1 MSSLSSVAASV
12 IPGMGSLLYA
22 VIALGILVFVHEFGH
37 FLFAKLSGVGVLK
50 FSLGFGKKIIGKKI
64 GETEYMVSA
73 IPLGGYVKMLGGEGA
88 EDESELELSEE
99 DKKRTFMAQPL
110 WKRMGIVLAGPMFNI
125 FLAVV
130 LCYML
135 FVTGFPTPIA
145 KVAGVLPGSPAAAAG
160 FMAGDVV
167 QKVGS
172 EDVGIWEQ
180 VTKAVQESPGKELA
194 FSVRRGD
201 KTVELKAAPVKQDG
215 KGYIGLL
222 GSVVIGSVRVGSPAD
237 KAGMQVK
244 DRVVAVEGRKVG
256 AWDEMAS
263 LVKVSIGKPL
273 KFAVERDGRPMEV
286 VVTPASMPD
295 NGKQVG
301 MIGVMNGSELED
313 VAYGPIESIGMS
325 VDRTLF
331 LTEMT
336 VGFLARLVR
345 GKEDASQ
352 LGGPVA
358 IVQMSGR
365 QARQGF
371 ADFVIF
377 MAFLSVNLG
386 VINLV
391 PIPILDGGLL
401 LIMVIEAVLGRE
413 LTLRHR
419 EIAQQVG
426 LFMLVALM
434 VFVFY
439 NDIMRLLGLS
449 DMWK

>member
-1 MSSLSSVAASV
+1 
-12 IPGMGSLLYA
+12 MGSLLYA
-22 VIALGILVFVHEFGH
+22 VIALGILVFAHELGH
-37 FLFAKLSGVGVLK
+37 FLFAKFSGVGVLK
-50 FSLGFGKKIIGKKI
+50 FSLGFGKKIIGMKI

-88 EDESELELSEE
+88 EDEAELELSEA

-125 FLAVV
+125 FLAVL
-130 LCYML
+130 LCYSL

-167 QKVGS
+167 QKVGG
-172 EDVGIWEQ
+172 EEVGIWEQ
-180 VTKAVQESPGKELA
+180 VTKAVESSPGKTLA

-201 KTVELKAAPVKQDG
+201 KTVELKAAPIKQDG
-215 KGYIGLL
+215 KGYLGLL

-244 DRVVAVEGRKVG
+244 DHVVAVEGRKVG

-263 LVKVSIGKPL
+263 VVKVNIGKPL
-273 KFAVERDGRPMEV
+273 KFAVERDGRPIEV
-286 VVTPASMPD
+286 VVTPAPMPD

-301 MIGVMNGSELED
+301 MIGVMNGAELED
-313 VAYGPIESIGMS
+313 VAYGPIESIGMG

-336 VGFLARLVR
+336 VGFLARLVS

-413 LTLRHR
+413 LSLKQR
-419 EIAQQVG
+419 EVAQQVG